1 MFATN
6 SKKYNS
12 SIANE
17 PDQEVIEA
25 FRSLYHSKEFKIF
38 EIKIKELLK
47 FYPFSLS
54 LMNVFSSFLIEQK
67 RYLEAISYLEKII
80 KIEPSNYRST
90 LDLAI
95 CSSKVENFERS
106 LKYYNYLIKNNYK
119 KDVVLDQVD
128 ILLQKL
134 NHKDIIKNKFLI
146 KNILNFVINENKINI
161 PDFWRTFNIIF
172 SKNELNV
179 LTRDCQNLLFNSKI
193 TQLLSDDLFL
203 NCLKSFIFKDSEI

>member
-1 MFATN
+1 M
-6 SKKYNS
+6 S
-12 SIANE
+12 
-17 PDQEVIEA
+17 
-25 FRSLYHSKEFKIF
+25 
-38 EIKIKELLK
+38 
-47 FYPFSLS
+47 
-54 LMNVFSSFLIEQK
+54 EQK

-95 CSSKVENFERS
+95 CCSMVENFDKS

-146 KNILNFVINENKINI
+146 KNILNFVIN
-161 PDFWRTFNIIF
+161 
-172 SKNELNV
+172 
-179 LTRDCQNLLFNSKI
+179 
-193 TQLLSDDLFL
+193 
-203 NCLKSFIFKDSEI
+203 